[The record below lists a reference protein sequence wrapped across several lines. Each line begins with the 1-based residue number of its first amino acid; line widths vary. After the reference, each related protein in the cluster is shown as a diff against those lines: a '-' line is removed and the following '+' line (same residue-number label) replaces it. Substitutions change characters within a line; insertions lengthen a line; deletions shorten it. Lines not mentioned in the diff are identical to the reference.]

1 MIRQATVLGLMLV
14 AGLNVTPILAAK
26 PDGDCAAK
34 RQVIQEKIEAARQNG
49 HSHELQGL
57 QRAQAH
63 CDDAALRQERL
74 ADVKD
79 ARQEVEER
87 EMDLRDA
94 MGKGDQEKIGK
105 RQAKLAEARAEL
117 EQAEAEAR
125 SPQ

>member
-1 MIRQATVLGLMLV
+1 MHR
-14 AGLNVTPILAAK
+14 
-26 PDGDCAAK
+26 
-34 RQVIQEKIEAARQNG
+34 
-49 HSHELQGL
+49 
-57 QRAQAH
+57 QRALQLLHQLGRPLCAGEA
-63 CDDAALRQERL
+63 AALRQERL